1 MLMSRSPVMAAEP
14 CDPVAR
20 SRHLSRSRFLRSLLV
35 DQLAAFE
42 GRGLQL
48 RSGRTDVSLEAMEQ
62 VRASIGEFDALIAA
76 GPKDRP

>member
-1 MLMSRSPVMAAEP
+1 MSRSPIMFAEP
-14 CDPVAR
+14 SDPVAR
-20 SRHLSRSRFLRSLLV
+20 SRNLSRSRLLRSLLV

-48 RSGRTDVSLEAMEQ
+48 HSGRTDVSLEAMEQ

-76 GPKDRP
+76 GPEDRP